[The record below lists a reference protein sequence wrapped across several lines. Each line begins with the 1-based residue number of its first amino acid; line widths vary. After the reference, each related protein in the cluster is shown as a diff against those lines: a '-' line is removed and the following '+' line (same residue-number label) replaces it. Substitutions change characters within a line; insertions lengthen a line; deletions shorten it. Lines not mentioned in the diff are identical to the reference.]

1 MAVGLQMY
9 NIQCPGTLSHVW
21 PWPWNISENSQTNY
35 SQTPHCF
42 NIPFK
47 YFFSSWLY
55 TEYLS

>member
-1 MAVGLQMY
+1 MY